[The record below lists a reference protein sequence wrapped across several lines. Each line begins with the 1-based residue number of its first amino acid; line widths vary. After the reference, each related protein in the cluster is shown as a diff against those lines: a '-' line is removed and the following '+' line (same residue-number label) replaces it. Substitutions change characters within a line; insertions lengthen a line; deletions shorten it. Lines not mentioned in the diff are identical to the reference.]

1 MDREEQR
8 PVPWF
13 KALISFCEELGL
25 QETLAGLE
33 RDLTLFSPAQE
44 QLVTGKVLDLSEKL
58 MLFDTELSKHDYE
71 ALEEEAVNAV
81 AKAKAD
87 MKALIREKRKQIDES
102 NQNEYLRKR
111 RAVADP
117 TNQDEDESA
126 ARTSAIQI
134 DRSIQMQYDL
144 IRYASGPLE
153 RSTFIGSGTTIRHD
167 AKAALLPQTPA
178 PKAYLESAHNER
190 ITNIEQHLN
199 ITYTPRPP
207 ATLEGRIGAVEKHI
221 LRLERD
227 HPPWAALHFRQ
238 PGREDPEKGCEETV
252 VKVRFEDAVS
262 REEVRKQ
269 KKKKGGVKK
278 EKSSGLGLRKTWE

>member
-1 MDREEQR
+1 MDREDTKTEEQR

-13 KALISFCEELGL
+13 KALITFCEELGL

-33 RDLTLFSPAQE
+33 LDLTLFSPAQE
-44 QLVTGKVLDLSEKL
+44 ELVAGKVLDLSEQL
-58 MLFDTELSKHDYE
+58 MLSNTEGSGHALE

-81 AKAKAD
+81 AKAKKD
-87 MKALIREKRKQIDES
+87 MKALIREKRERIDES

-111 RAVADP
+111 KAVADP
-117 TNQDEDESA
+117 TNEDESA

-167 AKAALLPQTPA
+167 AKAAILPQT

-199 ITYTPRPP
+199 ITYAPRPP

-238 PGREDPEKGCEETV
+238 PGREDKECEATV

-269 KKKKGGVKK
+269 KKKGGVKK